1 MGQKVNP
8 IGIRLGITRDWTSK
22 WYASKKQFP
31 LLVHTDFRVREFL
44 KKKLADASVS
54 RIMIERAAKK
64 VNITI
69 QTARPGIVIGKKGE
83 DIEKLRAET
92 AKLLGMAMLDVRL
105 NIAEIRKPELD
116 AQLVAESISQQIEKR
131 VMFRRAMKRAV
142 MSTMRSGALGIKVR
156 MSGRL
161 NGSEIART
169 EWYREGRIPL
179 HTFRADIDYGLAE
192 AMTTYGVIGIKVWIF
207 KGEVFDQA
215 QLDRQAAEPAVVEAT
230 SAASTPAAA
239 TVTAPAAA
247 AAATPATAVPATP
260 AAATAVTSTGA
271 ASAAPTGTEGA
282 A

>member
-44 KKKLADASVS
+44 KKRLADASVS

-92 AKLLGMAMLDVRL
+92 AKLLGMQMLDVRL

-215 QLDRQAAEPAVVEAT
+215 QLDRQAAEPAVVEA
-230 SAASTPAAA
+230 S
-239 TVTAPAAA
+239 A
-247 AAATPATAVPATP
+247 AAATPAAATPAAAAPAASAAAPAAPATAPATP
-260 AAATAVTSTGA
+260 AAASAVPA
-271 ASAAPTGTEGA
+271 GTEGA

>member
-8 IGIRLGITRDWTSK
+8 LGIRLGITRDWSSK
-22 WYASKKQFP
+22 WFASKRQFP
-31 LLVHTDFRVREFL
+31 QLVHTDFRVREFL

-54 RIMIERAAKK
+54 RIQVERAAKK
-64 VNITI
+64 VSITI

-92 AKLLGMAMLDVRL
+92 AKMLSLPLLDVRL
-105 NIAEIRKPELD
+105 NISEIRKPELD
-116 AQLVAESISQQIEKR
+116 AQLVAESIAQQIEKR

-192 AMTTYGVIGIKVWIF
+192 ARTTYGVIGIKVWIF
-207 KGEVFDQA
+207 KGEIFDQA
-215 QLDRQAAEPAVVEAT
+215 QIERSSGDQPAAE
-230 SAASTPAAA
+230 AAA
-239 TVTAPAAA
+239 VAVTAAAPAPAAQ
-247 AAATPATAVPATP
+247 
-260 AAATAVTSTGA
+260 
-271 ASAAPTGTEGA
+271 AAPP
-282 A
+282 